1 MHSIVFYVFLAS
13 NPRMLQLTLLL
24 PLPLWIVRRQ
34 SPKVP
39 NKMVQGLWAYF
50 TSTLCSAAHSTHP
63 RIIHQGPPSMLDA
76 LCFANR
82 NFLWYLM
89 LAASRLIC
97 GESLRVIQAIWS
109 QKYFTPR
116 EVFVEQ
122 LNTTIHCTCFKKA
135 ILADHVDHIW
145 FVQDCQRSMT
155 LRICLKETR
164 AFKVRFIFPP
174 TRCQKLSDE
183 SIWHS

>member
-122 LNTTIHCTCFKKA
+122 LNTTMHCTCFKRQ
-135 ILADHVDHIW
+135 
-145 FVQDCQRSMT
+145 F
-155 LRICLKETR
+155 LRIMLITSGSFKIAKE
-164 AFKVRFIFPP
+164 ACDYIEDLFKGNTSI
-174 TRCQKLSDE
+174 QSSIYLS
-183 SIWHS
+183 SNNTSTS